1 MDETLFPL
9 PPAIEPE
16 KAPEAGKPRI
26 QQANREQ
33 ILLIPVD
40 LESSLASDHP
50 ARLIWDLLDELDL
63 SPLYARIQ
71 AVEGHAGRSAID
83 PAILVG
89 LWLLATLEG
98 VGSARTLAQLCREH
112 NAYRWMCGGVSVN
125 YHTLADFRVAHGEL
139 LEQLLVQGV
148 ATLMVTGQVSLERV
162 AQDGKRVRASAGNN
176 SFRRRKSLE
185 RCWKEAQEQ
194 VEQLS
199 QELHQDPA
207 ATSRRQKAARQ
218 RAAQERKE
226 RLQKALKRVEQLEE
240 KQKKQTQKVGRN
252 RSNQE
257 PRASTTDPEASKMKM
272 ADGGYRPA
280 YNVQFATD
288 TESRVIVGVE
298 VSTQGNDGGLMEPMR
313 KQIESH
319 YGRSPQEYLVD
330 GGFLDLEDIETAS
343 RHHTQV
349 YAPVKASRRA
359 DQDRYAPRADD
370 SPAIAAWRQRMGS
383 EAGQK
388 IYKLRAS
395 TAEWVNAVQHNRGLV
410 AVRMRG
416 REKVKA
422 VVLWF
427 ALLHNLLRAW
437 ELRKQTA
444 LAH

>member
-1 MDETLFPL
+1 
-9 PPAIEPE
+9 
-16 KAPEAGKPRI
+16 
-26 QQANREQ
+26 
-33 ILLIPVD
+33 
-40 LESSLASDHP
+40 
-50 ARLIWDLLDELDL
+50 
-63 SPLYARIQ
+63 
-71 AVEGHAGRSAID
+71 
-83 PAILVG
+83 
-89 LWLLATLEG
+89 LATLEG